1 MNKKELKA
9 VEARYLVLGGKY
21 CPNCQSE
28 SIVAGP
34 VEVDGRSAH
43 TEVECEECHATW
55 QEVFTLTGIDN
66 LNVPSGQGA

>member
-1 MNKKELKA
+1 MNQKEFKA
-9 VEARYLVLGGKY
+9 IEARYLALGGKY

-34 VEVDGRSAH
+34 AEVDGKMAY

-66 LNVPSGQGA
+66 LNVPEKQEA